1 MILTNPLGA
10 TVSNHIDT
18 YPTPLNLTYLWGFG
32 SLAGIALGVQIV
44 SGVLLAMHYAAEV
57 HIAFNSVEHI
67 MRDVVGGWVLRY
79 IHANGA
85 SMFFIVVYTHM
96 FRGLYYGSYF
106 QPRANLWYSGVIIFV
121 AMMATAFM
129 GYVLPWGQM
138 SFWGATVITNLFSAI
153 PEVGTS
159 IVQLL
164 WGGFSVDN
172 PTLNRFF
179 SLHYLLPFVIAGL
192 ALLHLILLHQPG
204 SNNPL
209 GVSSIYDRVP
219 FYPYFYVK
227 DLFGFCIFVLIFSF
241 FVIYAPNYMG
251 HPDNY
256 IEANPL
262 VTPAHIVPEWYF
274 LPFYAILRTVP
285 DKLGGVVLM
294 FLAIVILALL
304 PVVDTSVF
312 RSTFFKPLNIWLFW
326 YFFGDSVSLGWIGQ
340 EIVESPFIEMG
351 IFVTVSYF
359 GYFIPGLSFMGFLE
373 NKIITSTLR
382 FGAFWDMT
390 PIYDRLPIW
399 NLLGDPSLLDRSL
412 ELRATDKLYTPSAK
426 MPKDYISDVKSVVFD
441 FFMINL
447 GGIQVIFLA
456 TFILFLG
463 FFFKKTGFF
472 TKFLNKI
479 SAIYLV
485 LIALTFTFTIGDKN
499 GWVPTLKLWS
509 PYFGTIFHDCFFIGV
524 TVLFSIFFY
533 GIADRFFIATSYELE
548 YPILLFFFYI
558 AAILVISVNTLIEF
572 VLAIEIIT
580 LGSYAFA
587 AYDRKSK
594 FSTYGGVQYFI
605 IGSIPSVLLI
615 LSIALIYKT
624 WGTFVYNE
632 LAGLLWNYS
641 ENVINNSQDLRIFM
655 LVEPSTLKH
664 YEYLANIVKRM
675 DTCFGLYFLDYVNR
689 DNFIKALSLK
699 DPFVSISPESPL
711 FDLTR
716 HELIEKDGWHFMS
729 FYSFFWRYL
738 SEFIRTNRLEFLS
751 LFDRQTIDS
760 LYEPNS
766 SILKHSS
773 DEIQWLLENYPS
785 YYGFEYKIPKILR
798 IHGNLPH
805 SLAFAD
811 GKFNWVEHLYR
822 DERLYMKVHAIH
834 FNIESIKKLNEQF
847 ASNLIYPMHI
857 GQYFNRIECMK
868 VAPQNMYM
876 SEAFQT
882 LETNTV
888 RILQEDN
895 VNFAKW
901 DLEALMT
908 LEYNYSTVTV
918 LSLLLLLTNFLFKL
932 TAAPFQFWAPAI
944 YGRIPVASVTFLS
957 IFSKGLIFFAFLK
970 MFAIFFSSYKIII
983 APLFI
988 ICGVLSVLFG
998 MIGAFTEKGIKRFF
1012 VYSSMGHVGFMLVA
1026 LSISSFSGISAVF
1039 HYLPVYIITSFLMW
1053 FVLLQMGV
1061 RNNNIT
1067 HFANLR
1073 ILNRELAIA
1082 FAVVVFSM
1090 SGIPP
1095 LGGFFVKLDILIALM
1110 EDSHFYTNY
1119 ILLFFTVASFFYYL
1133 RIIKIIFF
1141 EDIEKENAI
1150 VSTSNISLTM
1160 NKGRYAEERQW
1171 LIIILF
1177 LILVLYSFVV
1187 NKALIDLEMEAL
1199 KSIITQ

>member
-382 FGAFWDMT
+382 FGAFWDFM
-390 PIYDRLPIW
+390 PVLERSF
-399 NLLGDPSLLDRSL
+399 LLLH
-412 ELRATDKLYTPSAK
+412 ELRANERDKSIRLWPTEKLYIKGSWY
-426 MPKDYISDVKSVVFD
+426 PKEYVSNVKNVVFD

-463 FFFKKTGFF
+463 FFFKKTGSF

-485 LIALTFTFTIGDKN
+485 LIALTFTFTIGDK
-499 GWVPTLKLWS
+499 TLWMSTWHLWS

-624 WGTFVYNE
+624 WGTFVYSE

-641 ENVINNSQDLRIFM
+641 ENVTNNSQDLRVLM
-655 LVEPSTLKH
+655 LAEASTLKFN
-664 YEYLANIVKRM
+664 NICFINILKKM
-675 DTCFGLYFLDYVNR
+675 DYVFGLYLLDFVNR
-689 DNFIKALSLK
+689 DNLLKALSFK
-699 DPFVSISPESPL
+699 DPFVSLSPESPL
-711 FDLTR
+711 FDLTK
-716 HELIEKDGWHFMS
+716 HEIGGLTFMPY
-729 FYSFFWRYL
+729 YSILWRYL
-738 SEFIRTNRLEFLS
+738 SEFIRSNRLEYLS
-751 LFDRQTIDS
+751 LFDRYTVEL
-760 LYEPNS
+760 LYTPS
-766 SILKHSS
+766 HKSFVHSE
-773 DEIQWLLENYPS
+773 DDMKFLLENYYT
-785 YYGFEYKIPKILR
+785 YYGFDYKVNKVY
-798 IHGNLPH
+798 NFAAKLPEFTSH
-805 SLAFAD
+805 VD
-811 GKFNWVEHLYR
+811 HLFYTWANHFYEDMR
-822 DERLYMKVHAIH
+822 RYMKTHAI
-834 FNIESIKKLNEQF
+834 FFTVELNQKINDDL
-847 ASNLIYPMHI
+847 AGNTLNLMHI
-857 GQYFNRIECMK
+857 GEYFNRVACMK
-868 VAPQNMYM
+868 EAPRNLELSQGFQN
-876 SEAFQT
+876 

-895 VNFAKW
+895 VKFAKW

-1073 ILNRELAIA
+1073 VLNRELAIA

-1150 VSTSNISLTM
+1150 VSTSNISLIM